1 METAGVPRVSSWLE
15 RRADGLG
22 APGRVWLAALPDLVA
37 DLRERWALAVEEYDD
52 FGPLHQFYAGNQQ
65 AHQLYGVIDHATK
78 GLDIEAGVGFG
89 LTSASDRIT
98 LKLILSRDLN

>member
-37 DLRERWALAVEEYDD
+37 DLRERWALAVEEELDGGTSSWVARVRRAD
-52 FGPLHQFYAGNQQ
+52 GTGP
-65 AHQLYGVIDHATK
+65 
-78 GLDIEAGVGFG
+78 
-89 LTSASDRIT
+89 S
-98 LKLILSRDLN
+98 